1 VHLRYSSGSAFRK
14 TASPH
19 ALKHALYTDG
29 LLIKSSCSGKLHSM
43 ESVSEYSA
51 YLATAQGQLA
61 FYSTCPAC
69 VPRCG
74 CSHSPQTPKAVWQSH
89 GLVNLGVAP
98 QPVFLLACGLGSR
111 AHDELIK
118 KPPAGRHGHWRP
130 VTPYGRFTRP
140 GCLTLAGG
148 SRPNTHIQPPK
159 NLTPNPGIN
168 RGLTHPQGQVSTQD
182 QSVVPQIKK
191 ESSVHP
197 SAREEHCCPDQQH
210 SPAWIIFLNEA
221 SPTNQPTAKA
231 HFIQK
236 NVYPFSPPNK
246 SLGIEEK
253 SVLIDTPMALTG
265 RKKTKV
271 VSGVEVRIMI
281 MALEFIIQQ

>member
-1 VHLRYSSGSAFRK
+1 MHLRYSSGSAFRK

-111 AHDELIK
+111 AHEKFIESLRQVGMDTGARSL
-118 KPPAGRHGHWRP
+118 PTVAFPGRAASHSQAARDPTHRP
-130 VTPYGRFTRP
+130 
-140 GCLTLAGG
+140 
-148 SRPNTHIQPPK
+148 SRLKI
-159 NLTPNPGIN
+159 
-168 RGLTHPQGQVSTQD
+168 
-182 QSVVPQIKK
+182 
-191 ESSVHP
+191 
-197 SAREEHCCPDQQH
+197 
-210 SPAWIIFLNEA
+210 
-221 SPTNQPTAKA
+221 
-231 HFIQK
+231 
-236 NVYPFSPPNK
+236 
-246 SLGIEEK
+246 
-253 SVLIDTPMALTG
+253 
-265 RKKTKV
+265 
-271 VSGVEVRIMI
+271 
-281 MALEFIIQQ
+281 